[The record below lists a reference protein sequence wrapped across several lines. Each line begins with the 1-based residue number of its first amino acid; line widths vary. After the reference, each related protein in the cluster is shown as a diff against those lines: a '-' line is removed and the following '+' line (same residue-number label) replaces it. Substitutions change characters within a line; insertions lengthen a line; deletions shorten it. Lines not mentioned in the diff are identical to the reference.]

1 MFQHGVVA
9 LLGFGWRYVA
19 DGLQE
24 PSVVEPVDP
33 FEGGELDGLEVP
45 PWSAPVDQL
54 GLVKTVDGFGE
65 GIVIGISDAA
75 DRRLYACFSQAL
87 GVFDRDVLAAPVA
100 VVHEPA
106 AMDGLS
112 VMQGLLQCVEH
123 EAGVCRARHP
133 PAHDPAGIGV
143 DHKGDIDKAGPGR
156 DIGEVGEPED
166 IRPWRL
172 EVAVDV
178 IQRAWRGLVA
188 DRGFDGF
195 AADYPLASPCPAS
208 AAIPCNGQHRSLRA

>member
-1 MFQHGVVA
+1 MPPWPVVPA
-9 LLGFGWRYVA
+9 WRSSVA
-19 DGLQE
+19 RLRLAVCCRWLQE

-100 VVHEPA
+100 MVHEPA
-106 AMDGLS
+106 AMDRPS
-112 VMQGLLQCVEH
+112 IMQGLLQCVEH

-172 EVAVDV
+172 E
-178 IQRAWRGLVA
+178 
-188 DRGFDGF
+188 
-195 AADYPLASPCPAS
+195 
-208 AAIPCNGQHRSLRA
+208 